1 MNKTREALHGVTG
14 EKGRKDEHP
23 PQPPQTVTWSL
34 VLSVMASVLRSLQIG
49 YHTGNINAPQMVNV
63 QEKEIWHGRFQEP
76 MSLHALTMLWSFT
89 VSTLALG
96 ATVSALTV
104 GIVADHYGR
113 YMHNS
118 ILTANSLSL
127 MAVGFM
133 GVSKIAGSLEA
144 LIVGRF
150 LIGLFCGLNMTLI
163 PLYIQEISPT
173 RRRLLPP
180 PTGHEIMFSGKFLS
194 ISWFQI
200 MSLEN
205 VLGTSRWWPLML
217 SLSAIPAVLQYL
229 TLPFCPESPRYFIIN
244 CHEDELAAKLQRLR
258 GTQDVLEEI
267 EEMKEEAAN
276 LKGTEDVTMLRL
288 FIVPSYK
295 QPILIALILNAS
307 SQLSGFN
314 VVGDHRGTRTSRLFR
329 SKGQS
334 NTMNGN
340 LHGGA
345 GHWCISVLPISLHLR
360 TQGEVPWTKY
370 FLILA
375 LFTMVAFYEIGPGPI
390 SWYITAE
397 LFSQSA
403 RPVAMGLT
411 SSWNWFHKFI
421 VAMFYQ
427 PLLHLVGPYV
437 FLLFT
442 GFLLVAVLYTFFRVP
457 ETRSRTF
464 KEVAAEFRQYVVG
477 EYHISPTSLAWFG
490 PATDI

>member
-1 MNKTREALHGVTG
+1 
-14 EKGRKDEHP
+14 
-23 PQPPQTVTWSL
+23 
-34 VLSVMASVLRSLQIG
+34 MASVLRSLQIG
-49 YHTGNINAPQMVNV
+49 YHTGNINAPQMVIEEFFN
-63 QEKEIWHGRFQEP
+63 QTWKERFQEP

-173 RRRLLPP
+173 R
-180 PTGHEIMFSGKFLS
+180 IMFSGKFLS

-314 VVGDHRGTRTSRLFR
+314 VSTKIFCLAGVAHPTHTTMGIGAINILFTIFSLFR

-411 SSWNWFHKFI
+411 SSWNWGLG
-421 VAMFYQ
+421 MYGT
-427 PLLHLVGPYV
+427 LLTCSPPFPSQHLVGPYV

-464 KEVAAEFRQYVVG
+464 KEVAAEFRQADAILTREVMEGKSV
-477 EYHISPTSLAWFG
+477 SPCSPCQALCSWVTTTERSLSL
-490 PATDI
+490 

>member
-1 MNKTREALHGVTG
+1 
-14 EKGRKDEHP
+14 
-23 PQPPQTVTWSL
+23 
-34 VLSVMASVLRSLQIG
+34 MASVLRSLQIG
-49 YHTGNINAPQMVNV
+49 YHTGNINAPQMVIEEFFN
-63 QEKEIWHGRFQEP
+63 QTWKERFQEP

-173 RRRLLPP
+173 R
-180 PTGHEIMFSGKFLS
+180 IMFSGKFLS

-244 CHEDELAAKLQRLR
+244 CHEDELAASELQRLR

-314 VVGDHRGTRTSRLFR
+314 VSTKIFCLAGVAHPTHTTMGIGAINILFTIFSLFR

-464 KEVAAEFRQYVVG
+464 KEVAAEFRQADTPDSFHCG
-477 EYHISPTSLAWFG
+477 N
-490 PATDI
+490 